1 MQMDFKPQQ
10 PPALEHDAM
19 MLERFKQEVSA
30 NGRIERR
37 IAWNLLMWLEQ
48 HGWHVSEMWD
58 GEEDTKLT
66 SAKQTMELLF
76 NLDEAHIYVRKSP
89 KANPH
94 RIYIVLGNGTDIVA
108 DNTYTEGDPDG
119 FSKLMDDFDA
129 EFVSSVEAVEE
140 CLTTELATFKAEIIR
155 KVDHAIAMG
164 DLTSCLDMLQHV
176 RALCNR

>member
-1 MQMDFKPQQ
+1 MDFKPQQ

-19 MLERFKQEVSA
+19 MLESFKQEVSA
-30 NGRIERR
+30 NGRLERR

-94 RIYIVLGNGTDIVA
+94 RIYIVLGNGTDIIA

-119 FSKLMDDFDA
+119 FSKLMDDFDV
-129 EFVSSVEAVEE
+129 EFVTSIEAVEN
-140 CLTTELATFKAEIIR
+140 CLIEDIVALKASITDKVDLVLEMANLPSAELATLQQIR
-155 KVDHAIAMG
+155 D
-164 DLTSCLDMLQHV
+164 
-176 RALCNR
+176 LCNS